1 MKRLLVLTLIVGAP
15 AMPAAAQEPDGAAV
29 FKTACASCHAQPA
42 PDSRAPSRETLAEL
56 APEMILTALISGNMF
71 RQGSALTDADR
82 RAVAAFIA
90 GRPVGTAAPPSTV
103 GRCTSN
109 PPPLS
114 NADLANSW
122 NGWGAGSANTRFQPA
137 ASGGLTAPLVS
148 RLKLKWAFGFPGVS
162 SARSQPSV
170 LGTRLFVASE
180 SGDVF
185 ALDARTG
192 CTYWSY
198 HARAGFRTATS
209 VGPYRRVDGT
219 SGYAVYVADG
229 SATAYAIDAETGRE
243 IWARRVD
250 DHPYAKATGS
260 LTVHDGRVY
269 VPAAGVGEE
278 GQGGSAK
285 YECCTFRGSV
295 TALDASTG
303 SVIWKSWAIAE
314 EPKPRGRNKE
324 GVQLWGPA
332 GAGIWA
338 APTVDAR
345 RRAIYVA
352 TGNGYAE
359 PKQPTTDAVLAL
371 DMDTGK
377 IRWIYQPTPDDIFAG
392 GCRAQNPDNANCPAT
407 LGPDHDFSMSPL
419 LARRANGSDVVIVQQ
434 KSGMA
439 YALDPDKQ
447 GAIVWQYRT
456 SPGGGM
462 GGQWGAAAD
471 DRQAYFSVNG
481 TSGKTPGG
489 MRAVNI
495 DTGAVVWSKEAEE
508 RLCGTERGC
517 SAAQGAAVTAI
528 PGVVFSVSMDGGI
541 RAHASDDGTTVWQ
554 FNTNREFETVNG
566 VKAKGGA
573 IDGPGV
579 VVSGGMVFVNSGYVS
594 LIGRPGNVLLAFG
607 VD

>member
-1 MKRLLVLTLIVGAP
+1 
-15 AMPAAAQEPDGAAV
+15 
-29 FKTACASCHAQPA
+29 
-42 PDSRAPSRETLAEL
+42 
-56 APEMILTALISGNMF
+56 
-71 RQGSALTDADR
+71 
-82 RAVAAFIA
+82 
-90 GRPVGTAAPPSTV
+90 
-103 GRCTSN
+103 
-109 PPPLS
+109 
-114 NADLANSW
+114 
-122 NGWGAGSANTRFQPA
+122 
-137 ASGGLTAPLVS
+137 
-148 RLKLKWAFGFPGVS
+148 
-162 SARSQPSV
+162 
-170 LGTRLFVASE
+170 
-180 SGDVF
+180 
-185 ALDARTG
+185 
-192 CTYWSY
+192 
-198 HARAGFRTATS
+198 
-209 VGPYRRVDGT
+209 
-219 SGYAVYVADG
+219 
-229 SATAYAIDAETGRE
+229 
-243 IWARRVD
+243 
-250 DHPYAKATGS
+250 
-260 LTVHDGRVY
+260 
-269 VPAAGVGEE
+269 
-278 GQGGSAK
+278 
-285 YECCTFRGSV
+285 V

-303 SVIWKSWAIAE
+303 SVIWKSWMME
-314 EPKPRGRNKE
+314 EPKPRGRNKD
-324 GVQLWGPA
+324 GVPLWGPA

-377 IRWIYQPTPDDIFAG
+377 IRWIYQPTPDDVWTG
-392 GCRAQNPDNANCPAT
+392 GCRAQNPDNPNCPAT
-407 LGPDHDFSMSPL
+407 LGPDHDFSMSPV
-419 LARRANGSDVVIVQQ
+419 LAKRANGSDIILVQQ

-447 GAIVWQYRT
+447 GAVVWQYRT

-495 DTGAVVWSKEAEE
+495 DSGAVIWSKDAEE

-528 PGVVFSVSMDGGI
+528 PGIVFSVSMDGGI
-541 RAHASDDGTTVWQ
+541 RAHAADDGTLVWQ
-554 FNTNREFETVNG
+554 FNSNREFDTVNG
-566 VKAKGGA
+566 VKARGGA

-579 VVSGGMVFVNSGYVS
+579 VVAGGMLYVSSGYVS

>member
-1 MKRLLVLTLIVGAP
+1 MKSVLMLTLVCCVLAI
-15 AMPAAAQEPDGAAV
+15 PAAAQERDGAAV
-29 FKTACASCHAQPA
+29 FQAACASCHAQPA
-42 PDSRAPSRETLAEL
+42 ADSRAPNRETLAQL
-56 APEMILTALISGNMF
+56 APETILTALISGNMF
-71 RQGSALTDADR
+71 RQGSALSDAER
-82 RAVAAFIA
+82 RAVSAFIA
-90 GRPVGTAAPPSTV
+90 GRPVGTAAAPSNV
-103 GRCTSN
+103 GRCTSA
-109 PPPLS
+109 PPQVS
-114 NADLANSW
+114 NADLTAGW
-122 NGWGAGSANTRFQPA
+122 NGWGGGATNTRYQPA
-137 ASGGLTAPLVS
+137 ATGGLTAPMIP
-148 RLKLKWAFGFPGVS
+148 RLTLKWAFGFAGVS

-170 LGTRLFVASE
+170 LGRRLFVASE

-192 CTYWSY
+192 CTYWTY
-198 HARAGFRTATS
+198 HAKAGIRTATA
-209 VGPYRRVDGT
+209 VGPYKRANGT
-219 SGYAVYVADG
+219 SGHAVYVADG
-229 SATAYAIDAETGRE
+229 GATAYAIDAETGRE
-243 IWARRVD
+243 IWSRRVD

-260 LTVHDGRVY
+260 VTVHDGRVY

-295 TALDASTG
+295 TALDASSG
-303 SVIWKSWAIAE
+303 SVIWKSWMITE

-352 TGNGYAE
+352 SGNGYAE

-392 GCRAQNPDNANCPAT
+392 GCRAQNPDNPNCPPA
-407 LGPDHDFSMSPL
+407 LGPDHDFSMSPV
-419 LARRANGSDVVIVQQ
+419 LAKRSNGSDIVIVQQ

-439 YALDPDKQ
+439 YGLDPDKQ
-447 GAIVWQYRT
+447 GAVLWQYRT

-471 DRQAYFSVNG
+471 DRYAYFSVNG

-489 MRAVNI
+489 VRAVNL

-517 SAAQGAAVTAI
+517 SAAQGAAVTAV
-528 PGVVFSVSMDGGI
+528 PGIVFSVSMDGGI
-541 RAHASDDGTTVWQ
+541 RAHAADDGTTVWQ
-554 FNTNREFETVNG
+554 FNSNREFETVNG

-579 VVSGGMVFVNSGYVS
+579 VVSGGMVYVNSGYVS

>member
-1 MKRLLVLTLIVGAP
+1 MKRVLVPAVVLSAF
-15 AMPAAAQEPDGAAV
+15 AMPAAAQERDGAAV
-29 FKTACASCHAQPA
+29 FQAACASCHAQPA
-42 PDSRAPSRETLAEL
+42 ADSRAPNREALAQL
-56 APEMILTALISGNMF
+56 APETILTALTTGNMF
-71 RQGSALTDADR
+71 RQGSALSDADR
-82 RAVAAFIA
+82 RAVSAFLA
-90 GRPVGTAAPPSTV
+90 GRPVGTPGPPSTV
-103 GRCTSN
+103 GRCTAAPSA
-109 PPPLS
+109 LT
-114 NADLANSW
+114 NADLAAAW
-122 NGWGAGSANTRFQPA
+122 NGWGAGGANTRYQA
-137 ASGGLTAPLVS
+137 AAAGGLTAPMVP
-148 RLKLKWAFGFPGVS
+148 RLTLKWAFGFPGVS
-162 SARSQPSV
+162 SARAQPSI
-170 LGTRLFVASE
+170 LGRRLFVGSE

-192 CTYWSY
+192 CTHWSY
-198 HARAGFRTATS
+198 HAKAGIRTATA
-209 VGPYRRVDGT
+209 VGPYRRADGS
-219 SGYAVYVADG
+219 SGYAVFVADG
-229 SATAYAIDAETGRE
+229 GATAYAIDAETGRE
-243 IWARRVD
+243 IWSRRVD
-250 DHPYAKATGS
+250 DHTYAKATGS
-260 LTVHDGRVY
+260 VTVHDGRVY
-269 VPAAGVGEE
+269 VPVAGVGEE

-303 SVIWKSWAIAE
+303 SVIWKSWMME
-314 EPKPRGRNKE
+314 EPKPRGRNKD

-377 IRWIYQPTPDDIFAG
+377 IRWIYQPTPDDVWTG
-392 GCRAQNPDNANCPAT
+392 GCRAQNPDNPNCPAT
-407 LGPDHDFSMSPL
+407 LGPDHDFSMSPV
-419 LARRANGSDVVIVQQ
+419 LAKRANGSDIILVQQ

-447 GAIVWQYRT
+447 GAVVWQYRT

-495 DTGAVVWSKEAEE
+495 DSGAVIWSKDAEE

-528 PGVVFSVSMDGGI
+528 PGIVFSVSMDGGI
-541 RAHASDDGTTVWQ
+541 RAHAADDGTLVWQ
-554 FNTNREFETVNG
+554 FNSNREFDTVNG
-566 VKAKGGA
+566 VKARGGA

-579 VVSGGMVFVNSGYVS
+579 VVAGGMLYVSSGYVS